1 MNPLPLSS
9 MSFPGAFR
17 LLLEALVTTVMLFA
31 FRLVD

>member
-1 MNPLPLSS
+1 